1 MRAAIQRVTTGS
13 LLLLT
18 LGAPYAAGQANG
30 AYDEQMREGDRQI
43 ARHDYRSALDNY
55 KHAFELSK
63 KTSAEAALA
72 MATAYRGLGDHKHV
86 LDATG
91 DALKLAADNLRLQAD
106 AHNLRGS
113 ALFALSDKPGDK
125 KLQEAEKEF
134 RAAIDANGALY
145 SARYNLA
152 TTLFKLDRDE
162 EALREMREYVDRAPA
177 GTDTSKAKA
186 IIADPRRAHA
196 DFAPEFAFTSREGE
210 SFSNEELKGKTVVLD
225 FWGSWCGPCVAS
237 MPDMIKLHKKYAE
250 QGVVFVGIAKDRE
263 QDWTTF
269 LEKHKL
275 EWPQYLDA
283 GNRVLRQFAI
293 TGYPTYIVLDGE
305 GMVRLRKMGYGRDTD
320 GQIEKAIKEALKRTT
335 DRIPNP

>member
-1 MRAAIQRVTTGS
+1 MGAAIQRITTSG

-18 LGAPYAAGQANG
+18 LGAAHAAAQANA
-30 AYDEQMREGDRQI
+30 AYDEQMHEGDRQV

-55 KHAFELSK
+55 KHAFELTK
-63 KTSAEAALA
+63 KTSGEAALA

-86 LDATG
+86 LDATDAALRLAG
-91 DALKLAADNLRLQAD
+91 DNPRLQAD

-113 ALFALSDKPGDK
+113 ALFALSDKPTDK
-125 KLQEAEKEF
+125 KMLDAEKEF
-134 RAAIDANGALY
+134 RAAVDTNGALY
-145 SARYNLA
+145 NARYNLA
-152 TTLFKLDRDE
+152 MTLFKLGRDE
-162 EALREMREYVDRAPA
+162 EALRVMQDYVDRVPA

-186 IIADPRRAHA
+186 ILADPRRAHA

-250 QGVVFVGIAKDRE
+250 QGVVFLGIAKDKE
-263 QDWTTF
+263 QDWSKF
-269 LEKHKL
+269 LEKHNL
-275 EWPQYLDA
+275 DWPQYLDA
-283 GNRVLRQFAI
+283 SNRVLRQFAI

-305 GMVRLRKMGYGRDTD
+305 GMVRFRKMGYGRDTD
-320 GQIEKAIKEALKRTT
+320 GQIEKAIKDALKRSP
-335 DRIPNP
+335 DRIPHP